1 MRYVLDSCVAV
12 KWFLAE
18 PDSAMAIQLRDEFN
32 QQIHDLLAPDVF
44 PVEIAH
50 ALTRAG
56 RRGLIQPIEGSQ
68 HLSDLLAY
76 LPTLHPSLA
85 LLPRAYEI
93 SSQARIGVYDC
104 LYVALAER
112 EGCDLLTSDSRLMN
126 SLRPAYAFITSLASL
141 P

>member
-1 MRYVLDSCVAV
+1 MRYVLVSCVAV

-18 PDSAMAIQLRDEFN
+18 PDSAKAIQVLDEFN
-32 QQIHDLLAPDVF
+32 RQVHQLLAPDVF

-50 ALTRAG
+50 ALSRAE
-56 RRGLIQPIEGSQ
+56 RRGLIQPPAGSQ

-76 LPTLHPSLA
+76 LPALHSSLT
-85 LLPRAYEI
+85 LLPRAYEL

-104 LYVALAER
+104 LSVALAER
-112 EGCDLLTSDSRLMN
+112 EGCDLLTADARLVN
-126 SLRPAYAFITSLASL
+126 SLRPAYSFLTALASL

>member
-1 MRYVLDSCVAV
+1 MRYVLDSCIAV

-18 PDSAMAIQLRDEFN
+18 ADSAKAIQLLDDFN
-32 QQIHDLLAPDVF
+32 RQIHELSAPDVF

-50 ALTRAG
+50 ALSRAE
-56 RRGLIQPIEGSQ
+56 RRGLIQPPAGSQ

-76 LPTLHPSLA
+76 LPTLHASVT

-93 SSQARIGVYDC
+93 SSQMRIGVYDC

-112 EGCDLLTSDSRLMN
+112 EGCELLTADDRMAQALKQTH
-126 SLRPAYAFITSLASL
+126 PFIMLLASL
-141 P
+141 